1 VRKFINQKLKS
12 SHNIITKN
20 QSFEKI
26 EYNIVTR
33 HDSPE
38 TIALDTETTG
48 LTPRNC
54 DIFCVQIGT
63 GTNNYIIHMY
73 DDIMNF

>member
-1 VRKFINQKLKS
+1 MIL
-12 SHNIITKN
+12 
-20 QSFEKI
+20 
-26 EYNIVTR
+26 
-33 HDSPE
+33 PE

-63 GTNNYIIHMY
+63 GTKQLHYTY
-73 DDIMNF
+73 V